1 MKFTEGTEAK
11 VGVASDPDN
20 LITQN
25 LKKINQLVCFLISS
39 LFAVAQNI
47 DLEGTIKDENGTPI
61 MGANIV
67 AVEKETQVLD
77 GFGISNESGYYML
90 TLKKDT
96 DYDIK
101 ISFIGLKEVSF
112 LFNEENN
119 IEKNFVLEQQAES
132 LDEVELV
139 YEMPV
144 TIKGDTIIYNADS
157 FNTGSERK
165 LEDVLKNMPGI
176 EVNDEGR
183 IEVEGKE
190 ITKITV
196 EGKDFFDGDSKLATQ
211 NLPANAVG
219 KVEVLRNF
227 SEVNQLRRVTNNED
241 NIAINI
247 SLKSGKD
254 KFWFG
259 ELVGGLGNVDR
270 FIVAPKIFY
279 YSKDLSINFLG
290 NSNNVG
296 EPPLSRR
303 DFYRF
308 GGGFNNLNAKTGT
321 SLDISSDDAGITNLQ
336 NNRAKSIESQFGAY
350 NFSFA
355 PSEGLEFS
363 GFAIYSRAE
372 NILEEKS
379 IRRYTVSNALEETSD
394 YTTQEN
400 EQQLYKFTTEYNPS
414 ENLQT
419 EYNLLYK
426 TSNQNEISNL
436 TTISGRQGQRVPELI
451 GQYRQQMPYSLNQEL
466 RMYYTY
472 NESQIFSIELQH
484 LTQKEDP
491 FYRAIKQF
499 QPFGGIIKLNTDQER
514 FNINQDRVTKT
525 DKLESKLDYFYILS
539 PKANLNLTI
548 GFTDVKQ
555 DFNSSIFQILDNNSQ
570 QNFSD
575 KNLNND
581 VSFRFQDIYAALH
594 YRFIQ
599 GIFTFDPGITIHSY
613 STETYQSSGFTKNS
627 FAFFRPDLRVLIKF
641 KDSETLRFVYRSTQQ
656 FTDIN
661 NLGEGY
667 IFRNYNSF
675 FQGNP
680 NLEAALFNVANLNY
694 QSINIFNFTNI
705 FANLSYSVR
714 DNAIQNTTKIEG
726 INSVRTATNSNFP
739 RATYLA
745 SGRIDKRFKN
755 FKGGMNVIFNFSDF
769 NNVINE
775 NTTASSNL
783 TQRYTANF
791 ATNFR
796 DKPNIEI
803 GYTYSV
809 RDYKTGTVQSKFF
822 TDSPYIEINA
832 YFLRGFV
839 FNSKYTYNYYRNQE
853 QTLNKY
859 RFLEAELSY
868 NQQGSRWEFG
878 IKATNLLNDTQINR
892 DTFNQFS
899 FTTNSYEIQPR
910 FIVFKVNYD
919 LTAISGGGDNGKKKK

>member
-1 MKFTEGTEAK
+1 
-11 VGVASDPDN
+11 
-20 LITQN
+20 LR
-25 LKKINQLVCFLISS
+25 KIYILGFFLISTI
-39 LFAVAQNI
+39 FAVAQNI
-47 DLEGTIKDENGTPI
+47 DLEGTITDTNGTPI

-67 AVEKETQVLD
+67 AVEKKTQILD
-77 GFGISNESGYYML
+77 GFGISNEEGYYRL
-90 TLKKDT
+90 TLKKGT

-101 ISFIGLKEVSF
+101 ISFIGLKEIAFV
-112 LFNEENN
+112 FNQENHL
-119 IEKNFVLEQQAES
+119 EKNFVLEEQAES

-227 SEVNQLRRVTNNED
+227 SEVNQLRSVTNNED

-259 ELVGGLGNVDR
+259 ELMGGVGNDDR
-270 FIVAPKIFY
+270 FIAVPKIFY
-279 YSKDLSINFLG
+279 YSKDLSVNLLG
-290 NSNNVG
+290 NSNNIG

-308 GGGFNNLNAKTGT
+308 GGGFNNLNVRTGT
-321 SLDISSDDAGITNLQ
+321 SIDISSDDAGITNLQ

-350 NFSFA
+350 NFSYA
-355 PSEGLEFS
+355 PSEAVEFS
-363 GFAIYSRAE
+363 GFVIYSRAE
-372 NILEEKS
+372 NILEEKNT
-379 IRRYTVSNALEETSD
+379 RRYTVSNALEETSE

-400 EQQLYKFTTEYNPS
+400 EQQLYKFTTEYNPN

-426 TSNQNEISNL
+426 TSNQNEISDL
-436 TTISGRQGQRVPELI
+436 TTISGRQGKRIPEQI
-451 GQYRQQMPYSLNQEL
+451 GQYRQQTPHSLNQEL

-472 NESQIFSIELQH
+472 NQDHIFSMELQH
-484 LTQKEDP
+484 LAQKEDP

-499 QPFGGIIKLNTDQER
+499 KPFGGLLNLDVNQER
-514 FNINQDRVTKT
+514 FNINQDRETKT
-525 DKLESKLDYFYILS
+525 DKIEGKLDYFYIIN
-539 PKANLNLTI
+539 PKVNLNLTLGI
-548 GFTDVKQ
+548 TDVNQ
-555 DFNSSIFQILDNNSQ
+555 DFNSSIFQILDNNTQ
-570 QNFSD
+570 QNFSES
-575 KNLNND
+575 NLKND
-581 VSFRFQDIYAALH
+581 VSFHFQDAYVALH
-594 YRFIQ
+594 YRFIS
-599 GIFTFDPGITIHSY
+599 GIFTFDPGVTLHSY
-613 STETYQSSGFTKNS
+613 KTETKQSSGLVNTSFT
-627 FAFFRPDLRVLIKF
+627 FFRPDFRVLLKL
-641 KDSETLRFVYRSTQQ
+641 KESETLRLIFRSTRQ

-661 NLGEGY
+661 NLAEGY

-680 NLEAALFNVANLNY
+680 NLEAALFNVVNMNY

-705 FANLSYSVR
+705 FANLSYSTR
-714 DNAIQNTTKIEG
+714 DDAIQNTTVVEG
-726 INSVRTATNSNFP
+726 INSVRLATNSNFP
-739 RATYLA
+739 RAIYNA
-745 SGRIDKRFKN
+745 SGRIDKRSKN
-755 FKGGMNVIFNFSDF
+755 FKGGLNVNFNFSDF

-775 NTTASSNL
+775 TPTESSNF
-783 TQRYTANF
+783 TQRYRANI

-796 DKPNIEI
+796 NKPNIEI
-803 GYTYSV
+803 GYSFSI
-809 RDYKTGTVQSKFF
+809 RDYKTGAVQTKFF
-822 TDSPYIEINA
+822 TDAPYVGVDA
-832 YFLRGFV
+832 YFLKGFV

-853 QTLNKY
+853 QTLNEY

-878 IKATNLLNDTQINR
+878 VKATNLLNDTQINR
-892 DTFNQFS
+892 DSFNQFS
-899 FTTNSYEIQPR
+899 FTTNSYVIQPR

-919 LTAISGGGDNGKKKK
+919 LTAITGSSIDKKKKVIS

>member
-1 MKFTEGTEAK
+1 MR
-11 VGVASDPDN
+11 
-20 LITQN
+20 
-25 LKKINQLVCFLISS
+25 KIYILGFFLIST

-47 DLEGTIKDENGTPI
+47 DLEGTITDTNGTPI

-67 AVEKETQVLD
+67 AVEKKTQILD
-77 GFGISNESGYYML
+77 GFGISNEAGYYRL
-90 TLKKDT
+90 TLKKGT

-101 ISFIGLKEVSF
+101 ISFIGLKEIAFV
-112 LFNEENN
+112 FNQENHL
-119 IEKNFVLEQQAES
+119 EKNFVLEEQAES

-227 SEVNQLRRVTNNED
+227 SEVNQLRSVTNNED

-259 ELVGGLGNVDR
+259 ELMGGVGNDDR
-270 FIVAPKIFY
+270 FIAVPKIFY
-279 YSKDLSINFLG
+279 YSKDLSVNLLG
-290 NSNNVG
+290 NSNNIG

-308 GGGFNNLNAKTGT
+308 GGGFNNLNVRTGT
-321 SLDISSDDAGITNLQ
+321 SIDISSDDAGITNLQ

-350 NFSFA
+350 NFSYA
-355 PSEGLEFS
+355 PSKALEFS
-363 GFAIYSRAE
+363 GFVIYSRAE
-372 NILEEKS
+372 NILEEKNT
-379 IRRYTVSNALEETSD
+379 RRYTVSNALEETSE

-400 EQQLYKFTTEYNPS
+400 EQQLYKFTTEYNPN

-426 TSNQNEISNL
+426 TSNQNEISDL
-436 TTISGRQGQRVPELI
+436 TTISGRQGKRIPEQI
-451 GQYRQQMPYSLNQEL
+451 GQYRQQTPHSLNQEL

-472 NESQIFSIELQH
+472 NQDHIFSMELQH
-484 LTQKEDP
+484 LAQKEDP

-499 QPFGGIIKLNTDQER
+499 KPFGGLLNLDVDQER
-514 FNINQDRVTKT
+514 FNINQDRETKT
-525 DKLESKLDYFYILS
+525 DKIEGKLDYFYIIN
-539 PKANLNLTI
+539 PKVNLNLTLGI
-548 GFTDVKQ
+548 TDVNQ
-555 DFNSSIFQILDNNSQ
+555 DFNSSIFQILDNNTQ
-570 QNFSD
+570 QNFSES
-575 KNLNND
+575 NLKND
-581 VSFRFQDIYAALH
+581 VSFHFQDAYVALH
-594 YRFIQ
+594 YRFIS
-599 GIFTFDPGITIHSY
+599 GIFTFDPGVTLHSY
-613 STETYQSSGFTKNS
+613 KTETKQSIGLVNTSFT
-627 FAFFRPDLRVLIKF
+627 FFRPDFRVLLKL
-641 KDSETLRFVYRSTQQ
+641 KESETLRLIFRSTRQ

-661 NLGEGY
+661 NLAEGY

-680 NLEAALFNVANLNY
+680 NLEAALFNVVNMNY

-705 FANLSYSVR
+705 FANLSYSTR
-714 DNAIQNTTKIEG
+714 DDAIQNTTVVEG
-726 INSVRTATNSNFP
+726 INSVRLATNSNFP
-739 RATYLA
+739 RAIYNA
-745 SGRIDKRFKN
+745 SGRIDKRSKN
-755 FKGGMNVIFNFSDF
+755 FKGGLNVNFNFSDF

-775 NTTASSNL
+775 IPTESSNF
-783 TQRYTANF
+783 TQRYRANI

-796 DKPNIEI
+796 NKPNIEI
-803 GYTYSV
+803 GYSFSI
-809 RDYKTGTVQSKFF
+809 RDYKTGAVQTKFF
-822 TDSPYIEINA
+822 TDAPYVGVDA
-832 YFLRGFV
+832 YFLKGFV

-853 QTLNKY
+853 QTLNEY

-878 IKATNLLNDTQINR
+878 VKATNLLNDTQINR
-892 DTFNQFS
+892 DSFNQFS
-899 FTTNSYEIQPR
+899 FTTNSYVIQPR

-919 LTAISGGGDNGKKKK
+919 LTAITGSSKEKKKK

>member
-1 MKFTEGTEAK
+1 MR
-11 VGVASDPDN
+11 
-20 LITQN
+20 
-25 LKKINQLVCFLISS
+25 KIYILGFFLISTI
-39 LFAVAQNI
+39 FAVAQNI
-47 DLEGTIKDENGTPI
+47 DLEGTITDTNGTPI

-67 AVEKETQVLD
+67 AVEKKTQILD
-77 GFGISNESGYYML
+77 GFGISNEEGYYRL
-90 TLKKDT
+90 TLKKGT

-101 ISFIGLKEVSF
+101 ISFIGLKEIAFV
-112 LFNEENN
+112 FNQENHL
-119 IEKNFVLEQQAES
+119 EKNFVLEEQAES

-227 SEVNQLRRVTNNED
+227 SEVNQLRSVTNNED

-259 ELVGGLGNVDR
+259 ELMGGVGNDDR
-270 FIVAPKIFY
+270 FIAVPKIFY
-279 YSKDLSINFLG
+279 YSKDLSVNLLG
-290 NSNNVG
+290 NSNNIG

-308 GGGFNNLNAKTGT
+308 GGGFNNLNVRTGT
-321 SLDISSDDAGITNLQ
+321 SIDISSDDAGITNLQ

-350 NFSFA
+350 NFSYA
-355 PSEGLEFS
+355 PSEAVEFS
-363 GFAIYSRAE
+363 GFVIYSRAE
-372 NILEEKS
+372 NILEEKNT
-379 IRRYTVSNALEETSD
+379 RRYTVSNALEETSE

-400 EQQLYKFTTEYNPS
+400 EQQLYKFTTEYNPN

-426 TSNQNEISNL
+426 TSNQNEISDL
-436 TTISGRQGQRVPELI
+436 TTISGRQGKRIPEQI
-451 GQYRQQMPYSLNQEL
+451 GQYRQQTPHSLNQEL

-472 NESQIFSIELQH
+472 NQDHIFSMELQH
-484 LTQKEDP
+484 LAQKEDP

-499 QPFGGIIKLNTDQER
+499 KPFGGLLNLDVNQER
-514 FNINQDRVTKT
+514 FNINQDRETKT
-525 DKLESKLDYFYILS
+525 DKIEGKLDYFYIIN
-539 PKANLNLTI
+539 PKVNLNLTLGI
-548 GFTDVKQ
+548 TDVNQ
-555 DFNSSIFQILDNNSQ
+555 DFNSSIFQILDNNTQ
-570 QNFSD
+570 QNFLES
-575 KNLNND
+575 NLKND
-581 VSFRFQDIYAALH
+581 VSFHFQDAYVALH
-594 YRFIQ
+594 YRFIS
-599 GIFTFDPGITIHSY
+599 GIFTFDPGVTLHSY
-613 STETYQSSGFTKNS
+613 KTETQQSSGLVNTSFT
-627 FAFFRPDLRVLIKF
+627 FFRPDFRVLLKL
-641 KDSETLRFVYRSTQQ
+641 KESETLRLIFRSTRQ

-661 NLGEGY
+661 NLAEGY

-680 NLEAALFNVANLNY
+680 NLEAALFNVVNMNY

-705 FANLSYSVR
+705 FANLSYSTR
-714 DNAIQNTTKIEG
+714 DDAIQNTTVVEG
-726 INSVRTATNSNFP
+726 INSLRLATNSNFP
-739 RATYLA
+739 RAIYNA
-745 SGRIDKRFKN
+745 SGRIDKRSKN
-755 FKGGMNVIFNFSDF
+755 FKGGLNVNFNFSDF

-775 NTTASSNL
+775 TPTESSNF
-783 TQRYTANF
+783 TQRYRANI

-796 DKPNIEI
+796 NKPNIEI
-803 GYTYSV
+803 GYSFSI
-809 RDYKTGTVQSKFF
+809 RDYKTGAVQTKFF
-822 TDSPYIEINA
+822 TDAPYVGVDA
-832 YFLRGFV
+832 YFLKGFV

-853 QTLNKY
+853 QTLNEY

-878 IKATNLLNDTQINR
+878 VKATNLLNDTQINR
-892 DTFNQFS
+892 DSFNQFS
-899 FTTNSYEIQPR
+899 FTTNSYVIQPR

-919 LTAISGGGDNGKKKK
+919 LTAITGSNIDKKKK

>member
-1 MKFTEGTEAK
+1 MR
-11 VGVASDPDN
+11 
-20 LITQN
+20 
-25 LKKINQLVCFLISS
+25 KIYILGFFLISTI
-39 LFAVAQNI
+39 FAVAQNI
-47 DLEGTIKDENGTPI
+47 DLEGTITDTNGTPI

-67 AVEKETQVLD
+67 AVEKKTQILD
-77 GFGISNESGYYML
+77 GFGISNEEGYYRL
-90 TLKKDT
+90 TLKKGT

-101 ISFIGLKEVSF
+101 ISFIGLKEIAFV
-112 LFNEENN
+112 FNQENHL
-119 IEKNFVLEQQAES
+119 EKNFVLEEQAES

-190 ITKITV
+190 ITKITI

-227 SEVNQLRRVTNNED
+227 SEVNQLRSVTNNED
-241 NIAINI
+241 NVAINI

-259 ELVGGLGNVDR
+259 ELMGGVGNDDR
-270 FIVAPKIFY
+270 FIAVPKIFY
-279 YSKDLSINFLG
+279 YSKDLSVNLLG
-290 NSNNVG
+290 NSNNIG

-308 GGGFNNLNAKTGT
+308 GGGFNNLNVRTGT
-321 SLDISSDDAGITNLQ
+321 SIDISSDDAGITNLQ

-350 NFSFA
+350 NFSYA
-355 PSEGLEFS
+355 PSEAVEFS
-363 GFAIYSRAE
+363 GFVIYSRAE
-372 NILEEKS
+372 NILEEKNT
-379 IRRYTVSNALEETSD
+379 RRYTVSNALEETSE

-400 EQQLYKFTTEYNPS
+400 EQQLYKFSTEYNPN

-426 TSNQNEISNL
+426 TSNQNEISDL
-436 TTISGRQGQRVPELI
+436 TTISGRQGKRIPEQI
-451 GQYRQQMPYSLNQEL
+451 GQYRQQTPHSLNQEL

-472 NESQIFSIELQH
+472 NQDHIFSMELQH
-484 LTQKEDP
+484 LAQKEDP

-499 QPFGGIIKLNTDQER
+499 KPFGGLLNLDVDQER
-514 FNINQDRVTKT
+514 FNINQDRETKT
-525 DKLESKLDYFYILS
+525 DKIEGKLDYFYIIN
-539 PKANLNLTI
+539 PKVNLNLTLGI
-548 GFTDVKQ
+548 TDVNQ
-555 DFNSSIFQILDNNSQ
+555 DFNSFIFQILDNNTQ
-570 QNFSD
+570 QNFSES
-575 KNLNND
+575 NLKND
-581 VSFRFQDIYAALH
+581 VSFHFQDAYVALH
-594 YRFIQ
+594 YRFIS
-599 GIFTFDPGITIHSY
+599 GIFTFDPGVTLHSY
-613 STETYQSSGFTKNS
+613 KTETKQSSGLVNTSFT
-627 FAFFRPDLRVLIKF
+627 FFRPDFRVLLKL
-641 KDSETLRFVYRSTQQ
+641 KESETLRLIFRSTRQ

-661 NLGEGY
+661 NLAEGY

-680 NLEAALFNVANLNY
+680 NLEAALFNVVNMNY

-705 FANLSYSVR
+705 FANLSYSTR
-714 DNAIQNTTKIEG
+714 DDAIQNTTVVEG
-726 INSVRTATNSNFP
+726 INSLRLATNSNFP
-739 RATYLA
+739 RAIYNA
-745 SGRIDKRFKN
+745 SGRIDKRSKN
-755 FKGGMNVIFNFSDF
+755 FKGGLNVNFNFSDF
-769 NNVINE
+769 NNVINDTPTE
-775 NTTASSNL
+775 SSNF
-783 TQRYTANF
+783 TQRYRANI

-796 DKPNIEI
+796 NKPNIEI
-803 GYTYSV
+803 GYSFSI
-809 RDYKTGTVQSKFF
+809 RDYKTGAVQTKFF
-822 TDSPYIEINA
+822 TDAPYVGVDA
-832 YFLRGFV
+832 YFLKGFV

-853 QTLNKY
+853 QTLNEY

-868 NQQGSRWEFG
+868 NQEGSRWEFG
-878 IKATNLLNDTQINR
+878 VKATNLLNDTQINR
-892 DTFNQFS
+892 DSFNQFS
-899 FTTNSYEIQPR
+899 FTTNSYVIQPR

-919 LTAISGGGDNGKKKK
+919 LTAITGSNIDKKKK

>member
-1 MKFTEGTEAK
+1 MRKIY
-11 VGVASDPDN
+11 
-20 LITQN
+20 LIG
-25 LKKINQLVCFLISS
+25 CFLISS
-39 LFAVAQNI
+39 LFALAQNI
-47 DLEGTIKDENGTPI
+47 DLEGTITDTNGTPI

-67 AVEKETQVLD
+67 AVEKETQILD
-77 GFGISNESGYYML
+77 GFGISNESGYYRL
-90 TLKKDT
+90 TLKKST
-96 DYDIK
+96 GYDIK
-101 ISFIGLKEVSF
+101 ISFIGLKEVTF
-112 LFNEENN
+112 VFNQENN
-119 IEKNFVLEQQAES
+119 LEKNFILEEQAES

-219 KVEVLRNF
+219 KVEVLKNF
-227 SEVNQLRRVTNNED
+227 SEVNQLRSVTNNED

-259 ELVGGLGNVDR
+259 ELIGGVGNEDR
-270 FIVAPKIFY
+270 FVAAPKIFY
-279 YSKDLSINFLG
+279 YSKELSMNLLG

-308 GGGFNNLNAKTGT
+308 GGGFNNLNARTGT
-321 SLDISSDDAGITNLQ
+321 SIDISSDDVGITNLQ

-350 NFSFA
+350 NFSYA
-355 PSEGLEFS
+355 PSEAFEFS

-372 NILEEKS
+372 NLLEERNT
-379 IRRYTVSNALEETSD
+379 RRYTVSNALEETSE
-394 YTTQEN
+394 YTSQEN
-400 EQQLYKFTTEYNPS
+400 EQQLYKFTTEYNPN

-426 TSNQNEISNL
+426 TSDQNEISDL
-436 TTISGRQGQRVPELI
+436 TTISGRQGERIPEQI
-451 GQYRQQMPYSLNQEL
+451 GQYRQQTPYSLNQEL
-466 RMYYTY
+466 RIYYTY
-472 NESQIFSIELQH
+472 NEDHIFSMELQH
-484 LTQKEDP
+484 LSQKEDP

-499 QPFGGIIKLNTDQER
+499 QPFGGLLNLNVDQER
-514 FNINQDRVTKT
+514 FNINQDRETKT
-525 DKLESKLDYFYILS
+525 EKTEGKFDYFYVIN
-539 PKANLNLTI
+539 PKVNLNLTL
-548 GFTDVKQ
+548 GMTDVNQ
-555 DFNSSIFQILDNNSQ
+555 DFNSSIFQILDNNTQ
-570 QNFSD
+570 QNFSQN
-575 KNLNND
+575 NLNND
-581 VSFRFQDIYAALH
+581 VSFGFQDVYVALH
-594 YRFIQ
+594 YRFIS
-599 GIFTFDPGITIHSY
+599 GIFTFDPGITLHSY
-613 STETYQSSGFTKNS
+613 KTQTRQSSGLVNTSFT
-627 FAFFRPDLRVLIKF
+627 FFRPDFRVLLKL
-641 KDSETLRFVYRSTQQ
+641 KESETLRLIYRSTRQ

-661 NLGEGY
+661 NLAEGY

-680 NLEAALFNVANLNY
+680 NLEAALFNVVNLNY

-705 FANLSYSVR
+705 FANLSYSTR
-714 DNAIQNTTKIEG
+714 DNAVQNTTRVEG
-726 INSVRTATNSNFP
+726 INSVRSATNSNFP
-739 RATYLA
+739 RDIYTA
-745 SGRIDKRFKN
+745 SGRVDKRSKN
-755 FKGGMNVIFNFSDF
+755 FKGGLNVRFNFSDF
-769 NNVINE
+769 NNVINDTPTE
-775 NTTASSNL
+775 SSNF
-783 TQRYTANF
+783 TQRYMANI

-796 DKPNIEI
+796 DKPNLEI
-803 GYTYSV
+803 GYTYSI

-822 TDSPYIEINA
+822 TDAPYVRIDT
-832 YFLRGFV
+832 YFLKGFV
-839 FNSKYTYNYYRNQE
+839 FNSKYTYNYYRNKE
-853 QTLNKY
+853 QILNEY

-868 NQQGSRWEFG
+868 RQQGSRWEFG
-878 IKATNLLNDTQINR
+878 VKATNLLNDTQINR
-892 DTFNQFS
+892 DSFNQFS
-899 FTTNSYEIQPR
+899 FTTNSYVIQPR

-919 LTAISGGGDNGKKKK
+919 LTAISGGSNEKKKK

>member
-1 MKFTEGTEAK
+1 MR
-11 VGVASDPDN
+11 
-20 LITQN
+20 
-25 LKKINQLVCFLISS
+25 KIYILGFFLISTI
-39 LFAVAQNI
+39 FAVAQNI
-47 DLEGTIKDENGTPI
+47 DLEGTITDTNGTPI

-67 AVEKETQVLD
+67 AVEKKTQILD
-77 GFGISNESGYYML
+77 GFGISNEEGYYRL
-90 TLKKDT
+90 TLKKGT

-101 ISFIGLKEVSF
+101 ISFIGLKEIAFV
-112 LFNEENN
+112 FNQENHL
-119 IEKNFVLEQQAES
+119 EKNFVLEEQAES

-227 SEVNQLRRVTNNED
+227 SEVNQLRSVTNNED

-259 ELVGGLGNVDR
+259 ELMGGVGNDDR
-270 FIVAPKIFY
+270 FIAVPKIFY
-279 YSKDLSINFLG
+279 YSKDLSVNLLG
-290 NSNNVG
+290 NSNNIG

-308 GGGFNNLNAKTGT
+308 GGGFNNLNVRTGT
-321 SLDISSDDAGITNLQ
+321 SIDISSDDAGITNLQ

-350 NFSFA
+350 NFSYA
-355 PSEGLEFS
+355 PSEAVEFS
-363 GFAIYSRAE
+363 GFVIYSRAE
-372 NILEEKS
+372 NILEEKNT
-379 IRRYTVSNALEETSD
+379 RRYTVSNALEETSE

-400 EQQLYKFTTEYNPS
+400 EQQLYKFTTEYNPN

-426 TSNQNEISNL
+426 TSNQNEISDL
-436 TTISGRQGQRVPELI
+436 TTISGRQGKRIPEQI
-451 GQYRQQMPYSLNQEL
+451 GQYRQQTPHSLNQEL

-472 NESQIFSIELQH
+472 NQDHIFSMELQH
-484 LTQKEDP
+484 LAQKEDP

-499 QPFGGIIKLNTDQER
+499 KPFGGLLNLDVNQER
-514 FNINQDRVTKT
+514 FNINQDRETKT
-525 DKLESKLDYFYILS
+525 DKIEGKLDYFYIIN
-539 PKANLNLTI
+539 PKVNLNLTLGI
-548 GFTDVKQ
+548 TDVNQ
-555 DFNSSIFQILDNNSQ
+555 DFNSSIFQILDNNTQ
-570 QNFSD
+570 QNFLES
-575 KNLNND
+575 NLKND
-581 VSFRFQDIYAALH
+581 VSFHFQDTYVALH
-594 YRFIQ
+594 YRFIS
-599 GIFTFDPGITIHSY
+599 GIFTFDPGVTLHSY
-613 STETYQSSGFTKNS
+613 KTETKQSSGLVNTSFT
-627 FAFFRPDLRVLIKF
+627 FFRPDFRVLLKL
-641 KDSETLRFVYRSTQQ
+641 KESETLRLIFRSTRQ

-661 NLGEGY
+661 NFAEGY

-675 FQGNP
+675 FHGNP
-680 NLEAALFNVANLNY
+680 NLEAALFNVVNMNY

-705 FANLSYSVR
+705 FANLSYSTR
-714 DNAIQNTTKIEG
+714 DDAIQNTTVVDG
-726 INSVRTATNSNFP
+726 INSLRLATNSNFP
-739 RATYLA
+739 RAIYNA
-745 SGRIDKRFKN
+745 SGRIDKRSKN
-755 FKGGMNVIFNFSDF
+755 FKGGLNVNFNFSDF

-775 NTTASSNL
+775 TPTESSNF
-783 TQRYTANF
+783 TQRYRANI

-796 DKPNIEI
+796 NKPNIEI
-803 GYTYSV
+803 GYSFSI
-809 RDYKTGTVQSKFF
+809 RDYKTGAVQTKFF
-822 TDSPYIEINA
+822 TDAPYIGVDA
-832 YFLRGFV
+832 YFLKGFV

-853 QTLNKY
+853 QTLNEY

-868 NQQGSRWEFG
+868 NQEGSRWEFG
-878 IKATNLLNDTQINR
+878 VKATNLLNDTQINR
-892 DTFNQFS
+892 DSFNQFS
-899 FTTNSYEIQPR
+899 FTTNSYVIQPR

-919 LTAISGGGDNGKKKK
+919 LTAITGSNIDKKKK

>member
-1 MKFTEGTEAK
+1 MR
-11 VGVASDPDN
+11 
-20 LITQN
+20 
-25 LKKINQLVCFLISS
+25 KIYILGFFLIST
-39 LFAVAQNI
+39 LFTVAQNI
-47 DLEGTIKDENGTPI
+47 DLEGTITDTNGTPI

-67 AVEKETQVLD
+67 AVEKKTQILD
-77 GFGISNESGYYML
+77 GFGISNEVGYYRL
-90 TLKKDT
+90 TLKKAT

-101 ISFIGLKEVSF
+101 ISFIGLKEIAFV
-112 LFNEENN
+112 FNQENHL
-119 IEKNFVLEQQAES
+119 EKNFVLEEQAES

-227 SEVNQLRRVTNNED
+227 SEVNQLRSVTNNED

-259 ELVGGLGNVDR
+259 ELMGGVGNDDR
-270 FIVAPKIFY
+270 FIAVPKIFY
-279 YSKDLSINFLG
+279 YSKDLSVNLLG
-290 NSNNVG
+290 NSNNIG

-308 GGGFNNLNAKTGT
+308 GGGFNNLNVRTGT
-321 SLDISSDDAGITNLQ
+321 SIDISSDDAGITNLQ

-350 NFSFA
+350 NFSYA
-355 PSEGLEFS
+355 PSEAVEFS
-363 GFAIYSRAE
+363 GFVIYSRAE
-372 NILEEKS
+372 NILEEKNT
-379 IRRYTVSNALEETSD
+379 RRYTVSNALEETSE

-400 EQQLYKFTTEYNPS
+400 EQQLYKFTTEYNPN

-426 TSNQNEISNL
+426 TSNQNEISDL
-436 TTISGRQGQRVPELI
+436 TTISGRQGKRVPEEI
-451 GQYRQQMPYSLNQEL
+451 GQYRQQTPHSFNQEL

-472 NESQIFSIELQH
+472 NQDHIFSMELQH

-499 QPFGGIIKLNTDQER
+499 KPFGSLLNLDVDQER
-514 FNINQDRVTKT
+514 FNINQDRETKT
-525 DKLESKLDYFYILS
+525 DKIEGKLDYFYIIN
-539 PKANLNLTI
+539 PKVNLNLTLGI
-548 GFTDVKQ
+548 TDVNQ
-555 DFNSSIFQILDNNSQ
+555 DFNSSIFQILDNNTQ
-570 QNFSD
+570 QYFSES
-575 KNLNND
+575 NLKND
-581 VSFRFQDIYAALH
+581 VLFHFQDAYLALH
-594 YRFIQ
+594 YRFIS
-599 GIFTFDPGITIHSY
+599 GIFTFDPGVTLHSY
-613 STETYQSSGFTKNS
+613 KTETQQSSGLVNTSFT
-627 FAFFRPDLRVLIKF
+627 FFRPDFRVLLKL
-641 KDSETLRFVYRSTQQ
+641 KESETLRLIFRSTRQ

-661 NLGEGY
+661 NLAEGY

-680 NLEAALFNVANLNY
+680 NLEAALFNVVNMNY

-705 FANLSYSVR
+705 FANLSYSTR
-714 DNAIQNTTKIEG
+714 DDAIQNTTVVEG
-726 INSVRTATNSNFP
+726 INSVRLATNSNFP
-739 RATYLA
+739 RAIYNA
-745 SGRIDKRFKN
+745 SGRIDKRSKN
-755 FKGGMNVIFNFSDF
+755 FKGGLNVNFNFSDF
-769 NNVINE
+769 NNVINDTPTE
-775 NTTASSNL
+775 SSNF
-783 TQRYTANF
+783 TQRYRANI

-803 GYTYSV
+803 GYSFSI
-809 RDYKTGTVQSKFF
+809 REYKTGAVQTKFF
-822 TDSPYIEINA
+822 TDAPYVGVDA
-832 YFLRGFV
+832 YFLKGFV

-853 QTLNKY
+853 QTLNEY

-878 IKATNLLNDTQINR
+878 VKATNLLNDIQINR
-892 DTFNQFS
+892 DSFNQFS
-899 FTTNSYEIQPR
+899 FTTNSYVIQPR
-910 FIVFKVNYD
+910 FVVFKVNYD
-919 LTAISGGGDNGKKKK
+919 LTAITGSSKEKKKK

>member
-1 MKFTEGTEAK
+1 
-11 VGVASDPDN
+11 
-20 LITQN
+20 LR
-25 LKKINQLVCFLISS
+25 KIYILGFFLISTI
-39 LFAVAQNI
+39 FAVAQNI
-47 DLEGTIKDENGTPI
+47 DLEGTITDTNGTPI

-67 AVEKETQVLD
+67 AVEKKTQILD
-77 GFGISNESGYYML
+77 GFGISNEEGYYRL
-90 TLKKDT
+90 TLKKGT

-101 ISFIGLKEVSF
+101 ISFIGLKEIAFV
-112 LFNEENN
+112 FNQENHL
-119 IEKNFVLEQQAES
+119 EKNFVLEEQAES

-227 SEVNQLRRVTNNED
+227 SEVNQLRSVTNNED

-259 ELVGGLGNVDR
+259 ELMGGVGNDDR
-270 FIVAPKIFY
+270 FIAVPKIFY
-279 YSKDLSINFLG
+279 YSKDLSVNLLG
-290 NSNNVG
+290 NSNNIG

-308 GGGFNNLNAKTGT
+308 GGGFNNLNVRTGT
-321 SLDISSDDAGITNLQ
+321 SIDISSDDAGITNLQ

-350 NFSFA
+350 NFSYA
-355 PSEGLEFS
+355 PSEAVEFS
-363 GFAIYSRAE
+363 GFVIYSRAE
-372 NILEEKS
+372 NILEEKNT
-379 IRRYTVSNALEETSD
+379 RRYTVSNALEETSE

-400 EQQLYKFTTEYNPS
+400 EQQLYKFTTEYNPN

-426 TSNQNEISNL
+426 TSNQNEISDL
-436 TTISGRQGQRVPELI
+436 TTISGRQGKRIPEQI
-451 GQYRQQMPYSLNQEL
+451 EQYRQQTPHSLNQEL

-472 NESQIFSIELQH
+472 NQDHIFSMELQH
-484 LTQKEDP
+484 LAQKEDP

-499 QPFGGIIKLNTDQER
+499 KPFGGLLNLDVNQER
-514 FNINQDRVTKT
+514 FNINQDRETKT
-525 DKLESKLDYFYILS
+525 DKIEGKLDYFYIIN
-539 PKANLNLTI
+539 PKVNLNLTLGI
-548 GFTDVKQ
+548 TDVNQ
-555 DFNSSIFQILDNNSQ
+555 DFNSSIFQILDNNTQ
-570 QNFSD
+570 QNFLES
-575 KNLNND
+575 NLKND
-581 VSFRFQDIYAALH
+581 VSFHFQDAYVALH
-594 YRFIQ
+594 YRFIS
-599 GIFTFDPGITIHSY
+599 GIFTFDPGVTLHSY
-613 STETYQSSGFTKNS
+613 KTETKQSSGLVNTSFT
-627 FAFFRPDLRVLIKF
+627 FFRPDFRVLLKL
-641 KDSETLRFVYRSTQQ
+641 KESETLRLIFRSTRQ

-661 NLGEGY
+661 NLAEGY

-680 NLEAALFNVANLNY
+680 NLEAALFNVVNMNY

-705 FANLSYSVR
+705 FANLSYSTR
-714 DNAIQNTTKIEG
+714 DDAIQNTTVVEG
-726 INSVRTATNSNFP
+726 INSVRLATNSNFP
-739 RATYLA
+739 RAIYNA
-745 SGRIDKRFKN
+745 SGRIDKRSKN
-755 FKGGMNVIFNFSDF
+755 FKGGLNANFNFSDF

-775 NTTASSNL
+775 TPTESSNF
-783 TQRYTANF
+783 TQRYRANI

-796 DKPNIEI
+796 NKPNIEI
-803 GYTYSV
+803 GYSFSI
-809 RDYKTGTVQSKFF
+809 RDYKTGAVQTKFF
-822 TDSPYIEINA
+822 TDAPYIGVDA
-832 YFLRGFV
+832 YFLKGFV

-853 QTLNKY
+853 QTLNEY

-868 NQQGSRWEFG
+868 NQEGSRWEFG
-878 IKATNLLNDTQINR
+878 VKATNLLNDTQINR
-892 DTFNQFS
+892 DSFNQFS
-899 FTTNSYEIQPR
+899 FTTNSYVIQPR

-919 LTAISGGGDNGKKKK
+919 LTAITGSNIDKKKK

>member
-1 MKFTEGTEAK
+1 MR
-11 VGVASDPDN
+11 
-20 LITQN
+20 
-25 LKKINQLVCFLISS
+25 KIYILGFFLISTI
-39 LFAVAQNI
+39 FAVAQNI
-47 DLEGTIKDENGTPI
+47 DLEGTITDTNGTPI

-67 AVEKETQVLD
+67 AVEKKTQILD
-77 GFGISNESGYYML
+77 GFGISNEEGYYRL
-90 TLKKDT
+90 TLKKGT

-101 ISFIGLKEVSF
+101 ISFIGLKEIAFV
-112 LFNEENN
+112 FNQENHL
-119 IEKNFVLEQQAES
+119 EKNFVLEEQAES

-227 SEVNQLRRVTNNED
+227 SEVNQLRSVTNNED

-259 ELVGGLGNVDR
+259 ELMGGVGNDDR
-270 FIVAPKIFY
+270 FIAVPKIFY
-279 YSKDLSINFLG
+279 YSKDLSVNLLG
-290 NSNNVG
+290 NSNNIG

-308 GGGFNNLNAKTGT
+308 GGGFNNLNVRTGT
-321 SLDISSDDAGITNLQ
+321 SIDISSDDAGITNLQ

-350 NFSFA
+350 NFSYA
-355 PSEGLEFS
+355 PSEAVEFS
-363 GFAIYSRAE
+363 GFVIYSRAE
-372 NILEEKS
+372 NILEEKNT
-379 IRRYTVSNALEETSD
+379 RRYTVSNALEETSE

-400 EQQLYKFTTEYNPS
+400 EQQLYKFTTEYNPN

-426 TSNQNEISNL
+426 TSNQNEISDL
-436 TTISGRQGQRVPELI
+436 TTISGRQGKRIPEQI
-451 GQYRQQMPYSLNQEL
+451 GQYRQQTPHSLNQEL

-472 NESQIFSIELQH
+472 NQDHIFSMELQH
-484 LTQKEDP
+484 LAQKEDP

-499 QPFGGIIKLNTDQER
+499 KPFGGLLNLDVNQER
-514 FNINQDRVTKT
+514 FNINQDRETKT
-525 DKLESKLDYFYILS
+525 DKIEGKLDYFYIIN
-539 PKANLNLTI
+539 PKVNLNLTLGI
-548 GFTDVKQ
+548 TDVNQ
-555 DFNSSIFQILDNNSQ
+555 DFNSSIFQILDNNTQ
-570 QNFSD
+570 QNFLES
-575 KNLNND
+575 NLKND
-581 VSFRFQDIYAALH
+581 VSFHFQDAYVALH
-594 YRFIQ
+594 YRFIS
-599 GIFTFDPGITIHSY
+599 GIFTFDPGVTLHSY
-613 STETYQSSGFTKNS
+613 KTETKQPSGLVNTSFT
-627 FAFFRPDLRVLIKF
+627 FFRPDFRVLLKL
-641 KDSETLRFVYRSTQQ
+641 KESETLRLIFRSTRQ

-661 NLGEGY
+661 NLAEGY

-680 NLEAALFNVANLNY
+680 NLEAALFNVVNMNY

-705 FANLSYSVR
+705 FANLSYSTR
-714 DNAIQNTTKIEG
+714 DDAIQNTTVVEG
-726 INSVRTATNSNFP
+726 INSVRLATNSNFP
-739 RATYLA
+739 RAIYNA
-745 SGRIDKRFKN
+745 SGRIDKRSKN
-755 FKGGMNVIFNFSDF
+755 FKGGLNVNFNFSDF

-775 NTTASSNL
+775 TPTESSNF
-783 TQRYTANF
+783 TQRYRANI

-796 DKPNIEI
+796 NKPNIEI
-803 GYTYSV
+803 GYSFSI
-809 RDYKTGTVQSKFF
+809 RDYKTGAVQTKFF
-822 TDSPYIEINA
+822 TDAPYVGVDA
-832 YFLRGFV
+832 YFLKGFV

-853 QTLNKY
+853 QTLNEY

-868 NQQGSRWEFG
+868 NQEGSRWEFG
-878 IKATNLLNDTQINR
+878 VKATNLLNDTQINR
-892 DTFNQFS
+892 DSFNQFS
-899 FTTNSYEIQPR
+899 FTTNSYVIQPR

-919 LTAISGGGDNGKKKK
+919 LTAITGSSIDKKKK

>member
-1 MKFTEGTEAK
+1 MR
-11 VGVASDPDN
+11 
-20 LITQN
+20 
-25 LKKINQLVCFLISS
+25 KIYILGFFLIST

-47 DLEGTIKDENGTPI
+47 DLEGTITDTNGTPI

-67 AVEKETQVLD
+67 AVEKKTQILD
-77 GFGISNESGYYML
+77 GFGISNEEGYYRL
-90 TLKKDT
+90 TLKKGT

-101 ISFIGLKEVSF
+101 ISFIGLKEIAFV
-112 LFNEENN
+112 FNQENHL
-119 IEKNFVLEQQAES
+119 EKNFVLEEQAES

-176 EVNDEGR
+176 EVNEEGR

-190 ITKITV
+190 ITKITI

-227 SEVNQLRRVTNNED
+227 SEVNQLRSVTNNED

-259 ELVGGLGNVDR
+259 ELMGGVGNDDR
-270 FIVAPKIFY
+270 FIAVPKIFY
-279 YSKDLSINFLG
+279 YSKDLSVNLLG
-290 NSNNVG
+290 NSNNIG

-308 GGGFNNLNAKTGT
+308 GGGFNNLNVRTGT
-321 SLDISSDDAGITNLQ
+321 SIDISSDDAGITNLQ

-350 NFSFA
+350 NFSYA
-355 PSEGLEFS
+355 PSEALEFS
-363 GFAIYSRAE
+363 GFVIYSRAE
-372 NILEEKS
+372 NILEEKNT
-379 IRRYTVSNALEETSD
+379 RRYTVSNALEETSE

-400 EQQLYKFTTEYNPS
+400 EQQLYKFTTEYNPN

-426 TSNQNEISNL
+426 TSNQNEISDL
-436 TTISGRQGQRVPELI
+436 TTISGRQGKRIPEQI
-451 GQYRQQMPYSLNQEL
+451 GQYRQQTPHSLNQEL
-466 RMYYTY
+466 RIYYTY
-472 NESQIFSIELQH
+472 NQDHIFSMELQH
-484 LTQKEDP
+484 LAQKEDP

-499 QPFGGIIKLNTDQER
+499 KPFGGLLNLDVDQER
-514 FNINQDRVTKT
+514 FNINQDRETKT
-525 DKLESKLDYFYILS
+525 DKIEGKLDYFYIIN
-539 PKANLNLTI
+539 PKVNLNLTLGI
-548 GFTDVKQ
+548 TDVNQ
-555 DFNSSIFQILDNNSQ
+555 DFNSFIFQILDNNTQ
-570 QNFSD
+570 QNFSES
-575 KNLNND
+575 NLKND
-581 VSFRFQDIYAALH
+581 VSFHFQDAYVALH
-594 YRFIQ
+594 YRFIS
-599 GIFTFDPGITIHSY
+599 GIFTFDPGVTLHSY
-613 STETYQSSGFTKNS
+613 KTETKQSSGLVNTYFT
-627 FAFFRPDLRVLIKF
+627 FFRPDFRVLLKL
-641 KDSETLRFVYRSTQQ
+641 KESETLRLIFRSTRQ

-661 NLGEGY
+661 NLAEGY

-680 NLEAALFNVANLNY
+680 NLEAALFNVVNMNY

-705 FANLSYSVR
+705 FANLSYSTR
-714 DNAIQNTTKIEG
+714 DDAIQNTTVVDG
-726 INSVRTATNSNFP
+726 INSVRLATNSNFP
-739 RATYLA
+739 RTIYNA
-745 SGRIDKRFKN
+745 SGRIDKRSKN
-755 FKGGMNVIFNFSDF
+755 FKGGLNVNFNFSDF

-775 NTTASSNL
+775 TPTESSNF
-783 TQRYTANF
+783 TQRYRANI

-796 DKPNIEI
+796 NKPNIEI
-803 GYTYSV
+803 GYSFSI
-809 RDYKTGTVQSKFF
+809 RDYKTGAVQTKFF
-822 TDSPYIEINA
+822 TDAPYVGVDA
-832 YFLRGFV
+832 YFLKGFV

-853 QTLNKY
+853 QTLNEY

-878 IKATNLLNDTQINR
+878 VKATNLLNDTQINR
-892 DTFNQFS
+892 DSFNQFS
-899 FTTNSYEIQPR
+899 FTTNSYVIQPR

-919 LTAISGGGDNGKKKK
+919 LNAITGSSKEKKKK